1 MTQQAHQIKQQLS
14 HPVID
19 GDGHHIEYLPYV
31 RDLLAEDF
39 GSKLADR
46 FNQVIHG
53 AALSRQVPHEKR
65 RAAGLT
71 RTAWWG
77 LPARNTL
84 DRATAMLP
92 ALLHERLDEFGIDF
106 ALLYPTYGL
115 TVTAHP
121 DDELRPAMARAF
133 NRYSAEVF
141 APHRDRLEPVAA
153 IPMATPQEALDEL
166 DFAVGELGL
175 KAVMMAG
182 IVARPVPGVPP
193 EHARAARYIDTV
205 GHDSLFDYDPVWQKC
220 AQLKVAPTF
229 HAGSQGL
236 GMRASRSNY
245 VYNHIGNF
253 AAAGEA
259 AARSLFFG
267 GVPMRHP
274 SLRFAF
280 MEGGVAWG
288 ANLLA
293 DILGHHAKRNP
304 ESLAHY
310 DPAQLDRAGL
320 FELLARHGSEQVRAR
335 LGGSELG
342 EGELGEGELG
352 GSELGGSQ
360 LDEAL
365 VMLSDPDEP
374 AAGRDEF
381 AESGVASA
389 NDIIDIFAR
398 QYFFG
403 CEADDPMNAVAFARG
418 MLPHQTQLNAVFASD
433 IGHWDV
439 PDMSQVLPEA
449 HELLEHGHLSE
460 ADFKQF
466 AFTNAVRLWGGTNP
480 DFFEGTSVAA
490 AAAAVVSAA
499 SVSAAS

>member
-1 MTQQAHQIKQQLS
+1 MTDQTHTAQQIRQQLS
-14 HPVID
+14 HPIID

-31 RDLLAEDF
+31 RDLLADDF

-46 FNQVIHG
+46 FSQVIHG
-53 AALSRQVPHEKR
+53 AALVRQVPHDRR
-65 RAAGLT
+65 RAAGVT

-92 ALLHERLDEFGIDF
+92 ALLNERLGELGIDY

-153 IPMATPQEALDEL
+153 IPMSTPEEALAEL

-182 IVARPVPGVPP
+182 IVARPVPGVSD
-193 EHARAARYIDTV
+193 EQARAARYIDTV

-220 AQLKVAPTF
+220 AQLNVAPTF

-267 GVPMRHP
+267 GVPRRHP
-274 SLRFAF
+274 NLRFAF
-280 MEGGVAWG
+280 LEGGVAWG

-293 DILGHHAKRNP
+293 DILGHYAKRNP
-304 ESLAHY
+304 ESLKHY

-320 FELLARHGSEQVRAR
+320 EDLLARHGSEPVRAR
-335 LGGSELG
+335 LSQG
-342 EGELGEGELG
+342 E
-352 GSELGGSQ
+352 

-365 VMLSDPDEP
+365 LMLSDPDEP
-374 AAGRDEF
+374 AEGRDEF
-381 AESGVASA
+381 AESGVGSA
-389 NDIIDIFAR
+389 DDIVDIFAR

-403 CEADDPMNAVAFARG
+403 CEADDPMNAIAFARD
-418 MLPHQTQLNAVFASD
+418 MLPSEMLARQARLNAVFASD

-439 PDMSQVLPEA
+439 PDMSEVLAEA
-449 HELLEHGHLSE
+449 YELLERGHLSE
-460 ADFKQF
+460 ADFEQF
-466 AFTNAVRLWGGTNP
+466 TFANAVRLWGGTNP
-480 DFFEGTSVAA
+480 DFFAGTAVERE
-490 AAAAVVSAA
+490 AAAVLSDG
-499 SVSAAS
+499 